1 MTSWFW
7 WLAVFLV
14 LNLAVGL
21 TRVIRGTSRA
31 DRMIAAQLLGTT
43 GVGILVVLWQ
53 ALGVSALLDVA
64 LVFAILAAV
73 TTVAFVTCAWGHP
86 DTRME
91 DR

>member
-7 WLAVFLV
+7 LLAVFLL

-21 TRVIRGTSRA
+21 SRVIGGTTRA
-31 DRMIAAQLLGTT
+31 DRMIAVQLLGTT

-53 ALGVSALLDVA
+53 ALGMSALLDVA
-64 LVFAILAAV
+64 LVFAMLAAV
-73 TTVAFVTCAWGHP
+73 TTVAFVKSAWGP
-86 DTRME
+86 SDAGME